1 MSGASG
7 PSSSPAGDARAD
19 PNLDRAPASAGG
31 SAGSAPRSA
40 GGVDP
45 TWNDPTQVLTELA
58 QLDAELKS
66 RRPLTSIGAPT
77 GPPASERPSEALP
90 VEGGPPTPHLEERIE
105 LASASLVQIGAG
117 LRAIDNQWAAI
128 RAEAGRLEQQMD
140 GAAEELEHLRER
152 GGAAP
157 AGPAPQVLLASPT
170 EVLAARVAAR
180 RAPVAA
186 PYVEFTA
193 DRYRRTVN
201 AVKKRR
207 RSMAVWTIG
216 LAAVISGALLT
227 FTYLAHE
234 AAPPLWLAVL
244 PLVWLIP
251 VPFFFVSFLSTQRI
265 IAQDAL
271 ELSEGS

>member
-1 MSGASG
+1 MSGAST
-7 PSSSPAGDARAD
+7 PSSSPAGDARANPD
-19 PNLDRAPASAGG
+19 PVPASASADA
-31 SAGSAPRSA
+31 SAGSPPVPA

-45 TWNDPTQVLTELA
+45 AWSDPTKVLTELA
-58 QLDAELKS
+58 QLDSELKS
-66 RRPLTSIGAPT
+66 RRPLTGTGAPAGPST
-77 GPPASERPSEALP
+77 SDLPSEPPAAD
-90 VEGGPPTPHLEERIE
+90 GGPPTPHLEERIE

-140 GAAEELEHLRER
+140 GAAQELEHLRER

-180 RAPVAA
+180 RAPVEA

-193 DRYRRTVN
+193 DRYRRTVS

-216 LAAVISGALLT
+216 LAAAISGALLT

-234 AAPPLWLAVL
+234 AAPPLWIAVL

-271 ELSEGS
+271 ELAEGS